1 MLWCV
6 NSAAWCSQVFVC
18 CDCFVCQF
26 SYVRLKIKYRRTEYL
41 DFRREY
47 NIYIYI
53 YGSKTGLY
61 SCSNTADHV
70 RHHSTFAAKTKAG
83 EEKNHNLFFFAFFLF
98 RYRNRQ
104 PNVFFFLCS
113 VSFLYFSYFVPLS
126 SPFFLL
132 VDSVIFISHAILMTI
147 EIRRKGRRRN

>member
-83 EEKNHNLFFFAFFLF
+83 EEKNHNLFFFAFFFVQVQESAAKCVFLPVLCLLF
-98 RYRNRQ
+98 I
-104 PNVFFFLCS
+104 
-113 VSFLYFSYFVPLS
+113 
-126 SPFFLL
+126 FLL
-132 VDSVIFISHAILMTI
+132 FCPSIFSFFPAC
-147 EIRRKGRRRN
+147 

>member
-53 YGSKTGLY
+53 YT
-61 SCSNTADHV
+61 
-70 RHHSTFAAKTKAG
+70 AAKLDCIPAVIQQTTYVTIPPLQQRQKQG
-83 EEKNHNLFFFAFFLF
+83 KKKIIISFFL
-98 RYRNRQ
+98 
-104 PNVFFFLCS
+104 PFFCS
-113 VSFLYFSYFVPLS
+113 GTGIGSQMCFSSCALSPFYISPILSLYLLLFSCLLTLSFLF
-126 SPFFLL
+126 
-132 VDSVIFISHAILMTI
+132 HM
-147 EIRRKGRRRN
+147 